1 MKVASTVIGMQAV
14 AGSGRPRP
22 SLGPGAV
29 LVPLGVSLTLIGV
42 IGDLLAHTLNP
53 EGHAREELI
62 VLGSGN
68 NPWHLVL
75 FAGILITAIGGIRW
89 AGRLSSEIGAP
100 IGAVILLLLIAS
112 LGLGTYSGW
121 QAAHESTSAEHVHL
135 SGGPQTVFAPPHEAT
150 HSDAGQAAIGEGPEG
165 ASNFGGHSHGVAGP
179 TTEQQW
185 LVLGRQLAAA
195 RAATMKYRSLER
207 ARADGYFQVTQFIP
221 GLGLHMANL
230 DIRQDVFDPSRP
242 QLLLYMP
249 KRSGGYRLAGVGYT
263 FIHDS
268 DIPPAGFAGGEDV
281 WHFHNNLCFLLNGS
295 VTISPNG
302 AACRAR
308 GGVFQKE
315 TAWLLHAWIWKTNP
329 NGVFTEANPTVF

>member
-1 MKVASTVIGMQAV
+1 MIGVQA
-14 AGSGRPRP
+14 AADSGRSRSSP
-22 SLGPGAV
+22 GPGGV
-29 LVPLGVSLTLIGV
+29 LVPLGISLTLIGV

-53 EGHAREELI
+53 QGHAQENLI

-75 FAGILITAIGGIRW
+75 FAGILIAATGGIRW

-100 IGAVILLLLIAS
+100 VGAAIVLLLIATV
-112 LGLGTYSGW
+112 GIGGYSGW
-121 QAAHESTSAEHVHL
+121 QAAHESASTGHIDLV
-135 SGGPQTVFAPPHEAT
+135 GGPQIGSAPRDDVT
-150 HSDAGQAAIGEGPEG
+150 HSHAGQAPVGEGPEG
-165 ASNFGGHSHGVAGP
+165 ASNFGGHSHGPAGP

-185 LVLGRQLAAA
+185 LMLGRQLAAA
-195 RAATMKYRSLER
+195 KASTAKYRSLER

-230 DIRQDVFDPSRP
+230 GIRQDVFDPTRP
-242 QLLLYMP
+242 QLLLYTP
-249 KRSGGYRLAGVGYT
+249 RRSGGYRLAGVGYA

-281 WHFHNNLCFLLNGS
+281 WHFHTNLCFLLNGS
-295 VTISPNG
+295 VTVTPDG
-302 AACRAR
+302 AACRSR

-329 NGVFTEANPTVF
+329 RGVFTETNPTVF